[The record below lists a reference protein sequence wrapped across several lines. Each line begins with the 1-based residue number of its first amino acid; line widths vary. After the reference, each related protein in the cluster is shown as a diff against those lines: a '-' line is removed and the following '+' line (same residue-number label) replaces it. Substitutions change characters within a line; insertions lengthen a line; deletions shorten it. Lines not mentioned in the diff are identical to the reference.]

1 MIPNTSNEIKVGL
14 FVGMGILLFMVTT
27 MMIGGGQSLIGAS
40 IKYKTKMESV
50 TGLVPGSVV
59 QILGIPAGNVLQ
71 VQLMEDS
78 KNIEVIFKI
87 NKKYKSRITEGTTTG
102 IKTQGALGD
111 KFVYITPGPI
121 DAPVLPENSWLQ
133 TRAGSNLL
141 SMISDG
147 NRFDRVFHTIDEI
160 HNLLY
165 NLNSNGKSAELMP
178 NLVESTTLLKE
189 SLTELN
195 TLLRGIKGG
204 NTTNRL
210 NKSLLHLSNVL
221 EKLDNGTGT
230 LGALINDS
238 EIHERIKTFLG
249 GQSRSK
255 KLNSLVRDTIEI
267 NDK

>member
-27 MMIGGGQSLIGAS
+27 MMIGGGQSLIGS
-40 IKYKTKMESV
+40 SVKYKTKMESV
-50 TGLVPGSVV
+50 TGLVSGSVV

-87 NKKYKSRITEGTTTG
+87 NKKYKNRITEGTTTG

-133 TRAGSNLL
+133 TRVGSNLF

-160 HNLLY
+160 YNLLY
-165 NLNSNGKSAELMP
+165 NLNANGKSAELMP
-178 NLVESTTLLKE
+178 NLVESTALLKE

-195 TLLRGIKGG
+195 ALLKDIKG

-221 EKLDNGTGT
+221 GKLDNGTGT
-230 LGALINDS
+230 LGSLINDS
-238 EIHERIKTFLG
+238 EIHERIKAFLG

>member
-14 FVGMGILLFMVTT
+14 FVGIGILLFMVTT
-27 MMIGGGQSLIGAS
+27 MMIGGGQSLIGS
-40 IKYKTKMESV
+40 SVKYKTKMESV

-87 NKKYKSRITEGTTTG
+87 NKKYKNRITEGTTTG

-111 KFVYITPGPI
+111 KFVYITPGPV

-141 SMISDG
+141 SVISDG
-147 NRFDRVFHTIDEI
+147 NRFDRVFNTIDEI

-165 NLNSNGKSAELMP
+165 NLNSDGKSAELMP
-178 NLVESTTLLKE
+178 NLVESTALLKE
-189 SLTELN
+189 SLIELN
-195 TLLRGIKGG
+195 TLLKSING

-210 NKSLLHLSNVL
+210 NKSLSHLSNVL

-249 GQSRSK
+249 GQNRSK